1 MSWWPLARGAA
12 LTLRERRGHGG
23 GSEREV
29 VVVAE
34 EEAWRSRRVVDL
46 NADDAIGA
54 VGTARWRKRNGEGT
68 AKRRR

>member
-1 MSWWPLARGAA
+1 
-12 LTLRERRGHGG
+12 
-23 GSEREV
+23 V